1 MCGLLTMV
9 WSLTIIDNQRFVI
22 FINLF
27 YFMKLIV
34 GYSFPLKQILRC
46 IKKIFEKWLNID
58 IFYYIS
64 LYICDNREWEQLF
77 TFKMFSFLEF
87 VTKWSFQFVKEIDK
101 LLIFSKDVFYQ
112 GPVLKKL
119 AKKVVMGASFRV

>member
-22 FINLF
+22 FNNLF

-64 LYICDNREWEQLF
+64 LYIYICDDREWEQIF

-87 VTKWSFQFVKEIDK
+87 VNKRSFQFVKEIDK

-119 AKKVVMGASFRV
+119 AKKIVMGA

>member
-34 GYSFPLKQILRC
+34 GLKQILRC

>member
-34 GYSFPLKQILRC
+34 GYSFPLKQILWC

>member
-77 TFKMFSFLEF
+77 TLKMFSFLEF